1 MCIFTDPP
9 PLMDV
14 ISSPCI
20 ISSPS
25 SYELLSLQ
33 YCLVNHFLCAWFAIR
48 WAGVQNVQ
56 KQRHEAAKA
65 ETNAIAA
72 LKSSGGEYSLV
83 IAFLC
88 IGNSHQNTQSKSD
101 SLIYMDTQSR
111 ILQAHRFT
119 FKHNEQV
126 TLNIDIHSFVPVWY
140 IHSRSLIKETQSDFW
155 NCASTC
161 MSGCTS
167 ISGYD
172 CLRCLF
178 QSNITG
184 YITIEVL
191 LYCKSSVL
199 PSCPIR
205 PKILRSNWQKIWLF
219 R

>member
-1 MCIFTDPP
+1 MCIFTVPP

-33 YCLVNHFLCAWFAIR
+33 YCLVNHFLCAGFAIR

-56 KQRHEAAKA
+56 KQRHEAAKV
-65 ETNAIAA
+65 ETNAIVA
-72 LKSSGGEYSLV
+72 LKSSGGEYSFV

-101 SLIYMDTQSR
+101 SLIYMDTQSK

-126 TLNIDIHSFVPVWY
+126 TLNIDIHSFVPV
-140 IHSRSLIKETQSDFW
+140 
-155 NCASTC
+155 
-161 MSGCTS
+161 
-167 ISGYD
+167 
-172 CLRCLF
+172 
-178 QSNITG
+178 
-184 YITIEVL
+184 
-191 LYCKSSVL
+191 
-199 PSCPIR
+199 
-205 PKILRSNWQKIWLF
+205 
-219 R
+219 